1 VSANL
6 GMGIL
11 KQFNL
16 TFDYARQRLILKPNH
31 LYGQPDA
38 FNRGGMRLAAIGDG
52 WKVAEVMA
60 GGAAA
65 GFDVVVLV
73 PPPERLAR

>member
-1 VSANL
+1 
-6 GMGIL
+6 
-11 KQFNL
+11 
-16 TFDYARQRLILKPNH
+16 
-31 LYGQPDA
+31 
-38 FNRGGMRLAAIGDG
+38 MRLAAIGDG